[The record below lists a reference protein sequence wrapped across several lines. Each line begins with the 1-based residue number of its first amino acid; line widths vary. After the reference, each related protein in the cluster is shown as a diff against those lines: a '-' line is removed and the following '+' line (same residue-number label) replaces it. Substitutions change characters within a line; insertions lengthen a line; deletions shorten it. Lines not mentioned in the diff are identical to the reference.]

1 MTNTDDIPRLNL
13 IDGPYGT
20 FLGKASDGDY
30 VTYEDHVEAL
40 AKARD
45 NALVEASE
53 TLSGFFDIKQGAAE
67 QYKSFVNYI
76 QYGQHAHHKQ
86 GKTND

>member
-1 MTNTDDIPRLNL
+1 MTNNDITRWYYNTEDRCMEPDD
-13 IDGPYGT
+13 
-20 FLGKASDGDY
+20 DGDY

-53 TLSGFFDIKQGAAE
+53 TLSGLLDMQGDN
-67 QYKSFVNYI
+67 K
-76 QYGQHAHHKQ
+76 
-86 GKTND
+86 